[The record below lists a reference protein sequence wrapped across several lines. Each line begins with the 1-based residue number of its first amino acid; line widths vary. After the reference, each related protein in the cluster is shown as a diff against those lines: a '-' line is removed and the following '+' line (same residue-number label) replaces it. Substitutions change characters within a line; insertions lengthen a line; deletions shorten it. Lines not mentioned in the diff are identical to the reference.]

1 MTTNPL
7 TAEDP
12 TTRAEYV
19 GGRWQPAG
27 RYTTT
32 RGVTEA
38 TNRLTAAVDRI
49 RGQRSLS
56 DEAKRIAVAR
66 AYREARD
73 AINSMRQAETDR
85 IEGARAKLSRQ
96 LFGHVGEADAQTVI
110 IRRDAA
116 DRAAKLTNRVDA
128 ERALKLAETN
138 GDSHMAQAI
147 AAHAQAHM
155 WPEVVSTYLT
165 SRPQAGAA
173 AEELSSL
180 PDTADPGWRM
190 GQAITYSLMRPS
202 ELEGISEYQVDAL
215 ADTVLDG

>member
-1 MTTNPL
+1 MTRNPL
-7 TAEDP
+7 TADDP
-12 TTRAEYV
+12 TVAAEFFD
-19 GGRWQPAG
+19 GRWYQKG
-27 RYTTT
+27 RNATT
-32 RGVTEA
+32 RDVTA
-38 TNRLTAAVDRI
+38 AHDRLNSAVDRI

-56 DEAKRIAVAR
+56 DEAKRIGVAR

-73 AINSMRQAETDR
+73 TINSMRQAETDR
-85 IEGARAKLSRQ
+85 IEGARTKLSRQ

-128 ERALKLAETN
+128 DRALKLAEAN

-155 WPEVVSTYLT
+155 WGEVVGTYLA
-165 SRPQAGAA
+165 SRPQATAA

-180 PDTADPGWRM
+180 PDTSDPGWRM